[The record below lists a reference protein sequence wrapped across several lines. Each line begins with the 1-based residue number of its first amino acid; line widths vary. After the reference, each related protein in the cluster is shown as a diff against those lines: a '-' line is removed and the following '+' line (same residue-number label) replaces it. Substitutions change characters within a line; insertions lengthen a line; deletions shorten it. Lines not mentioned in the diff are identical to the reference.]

1 MSYQSKSFLAALL
14 GGCAILAAAAERS
27 VEAKDAGIHFAS
39 PMIRDGGCFLAPAVL
54 EGKSAVRIDYN
65 AFETR
70 WLEFAIRRI
79 TFKEELPEITVEAD
93 FFLPAAGEIAAIS
106 LRVCDRDN
114 ETWQMKQ
121 PLPEQASG
129 WITLRY
135 QFRLGEGMKGGS
147 WGPKEKK
154 NGKFDWPIS
163 LSGFACSYRQ
173 TERLGFIGVGQ
184 IRVITP

>member
-1 MSYQSKSFLAALL
+1 
-14 GGCAILAAAAERS
+14 
-27 VEAKDAGIHFAS
+27 
-39 PMIRDGGCFLAPAVL
+39 MIRMSDTGYPTKPS
-54 EGKSAVRIDYN
+54 EGTLVVNNTNLGAYVNTPFTVSGLTKGRKYYFSAFPYSVQGVYN
-65 AFETR
+65 LSSNAANR
-70 WLEFAIRRI
+70 
-79 TFKEELPEITVEAD
+79 AD
-93 FFLPAAGEIAAIS
+93 ATPAAGEIAAIS

-121 PLPEQASG
+121 PLPEQAAG

-135 QFRLGEGMKGGS
+135 QFRPGEGMKGGS

-163 LSGFACSYRQ
+163 LSGFACSYRKA
-173 TERLGFIGVGQ
+173 ERLGVIGVGQ

>member
-1 MSYQSKSFLAALL
+1 M
-14 GGCAILAAAAERS
+14 
-27 VEAKDAGIHFAS
+27 
-39 PMIRDGGCFLAPAVL
+39 
-54 EGKSAVRIDYN
+54 
-65 AFETR
+65 
-70 WLEFAIRRI
+70 
-79 TFKEELPEITVEAD
+79 EAD

-121 PLPEQASG
+121 PLPEQAAG

-135 QFRLGEGMKGGS
+135 QFRPGEGMKGGS

-163 LSGFACSYRQ
+163 LSGFACSYRK